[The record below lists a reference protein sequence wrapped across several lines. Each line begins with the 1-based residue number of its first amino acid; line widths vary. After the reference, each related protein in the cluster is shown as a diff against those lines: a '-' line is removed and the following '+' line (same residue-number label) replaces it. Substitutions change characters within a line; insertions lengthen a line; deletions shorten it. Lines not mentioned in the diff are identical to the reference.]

1 GEPLMARLFLFIAL
15 LLNLSGSAGAGAPE
29 YPTRPVRFIV
39 PFGPAAGADIAA
51 RLFADRLTA
60 RWGKPVLVENRPGGD
75 GLVAI
80 HAFTGA
86 NDDHTLLWSPA
97 GTFAVHPYE
106 HDKLPYDAERDLLP
120 ISSVSTIVLAISA
133 SASLKLSTLGE
144 VVAFARAHPG
154 KLNAAAANGNSDFL
168 LFGFLKSAGLDVL
181 KVPYR
186 DIMQAPND
194 LTEGRIQVL
203 MTSLAVVQPSRQA
216 GKIRV
221 LAVTSRKRPPSAPD
235 IQTVAEAGYPALEL
249 DSPIGLFG
257 PRSMPVELREWIA
270 NELRAVVAGDPVI
283 SSRIEATGQ
292 IVAIGGPDE
301 FTAAIKELRAKPAPP
316 PKALAPHPPHS

>member
-1 GEPLMARLFLFIAL
+1 MARFL
-15 LLNLSGSAGAGAPE
+15 LLVALVVNLLSVAGAAAQD

-51 RLFADRLTA
+51 RLFADRLAT

-80 HAFTGA
+80 TAFTGA

-120 ISSVSTIVLAISA
+120 VASVSTIVLAMST
-133 SASLKLSTLGE
+133 SASLRLTTISDL
-144 VVAFARAHPG
+144 VSFARAHPG

-194 LTEGRIQVL
+194 LAEGRIQVL
-203 MTSLAVVQPSRQA
+203 MTSLAVVQPHRQA
-216 GKIRV
+216 GRIKV

-235 IQTVAEAGYPALEL
+235 IPTVAEAGYPALEL

-257 PRSMPVELREWIA
+257 PRGMPAELRQRVA
-270 NELRAVVAGDPVI
+270 NELRAVVEADPVI
-283 SSRIEATGQ
+283 TTRIEATGQ
-292 IVAIGGPDE
+292 IVAIAGPDE
-301 FTAAIKELRAKPAPP
+301 FAAEIKQLRAK
-316 PKALAPHPPHS
+316 LAATAKILGLKQAQ